1 MILPP
6 KGQLV
11 LFDDYALAALEDI
24 WHEKEMPSKEQD
36 HVDVRYCSL
45 FETTS
50 DLLTKKWIH
59 ENSMYK
65 VSEIS
70 C

>member
-6 KGQLV
+6 KGKLV
-11 LFDDYALAALEDI
+11 LFDDYAPAALEDI

-45 FETTS
+45 FETT
-50 DLLTKKWIH
+50 
-59 ENSMYK
+59 
-65 VSEIS
+65 
-70 C
+70 